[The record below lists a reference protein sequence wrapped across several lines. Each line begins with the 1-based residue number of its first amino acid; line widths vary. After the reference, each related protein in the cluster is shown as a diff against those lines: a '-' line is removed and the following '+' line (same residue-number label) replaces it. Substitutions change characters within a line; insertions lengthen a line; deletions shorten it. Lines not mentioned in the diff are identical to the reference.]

1 MSYDRQVSRALDD
14 EYRANVALFERV
26 EHALANA
33 SHADAE
39 LARRAAE
46 GNLDTAGF
54 AARKRHALE
63 MIERQ
68 VAYIQKETMALLPML
83 DDVLDDDDDRALA
96 FACAAD

>member
-14 EYRANVALFERV
+14 EHRANVALFERV
-26 EHALANA
+26 ERAVANA

-54 AARKRHALE
+54 AAMKRHALE

-68 VAYIQKETMALLPML
+68 VAHI
-83 DDVLDDDDDRALA
+83 RR
-96 FACAAD
+96 